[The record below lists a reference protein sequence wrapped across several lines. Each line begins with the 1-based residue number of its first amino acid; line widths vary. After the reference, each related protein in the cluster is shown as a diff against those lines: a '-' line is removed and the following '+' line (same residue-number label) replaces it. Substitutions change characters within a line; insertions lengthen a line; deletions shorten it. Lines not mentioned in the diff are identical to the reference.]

1 MDTATPSDENE
12 FRQADASFA
21 ASIPD
26 GYERRLVPLFFEP
39 YAADLRDRLIARS
52 PSRVLELAAGTGVV
66 TRAIA
71 AALPD
76 GWIVAT
82 DLNQAMIDI
91 AARVVSSTNVQFQQA
106 DAMMLPFDGAA
117 FDAVVAQFGVM
128 FFPDKVT
135 AFSEARR
142 VLRRDGTFIF
152 SVWGDVAHNSLD
164 DVICA
169 TFAAQTGERCFLERV
184 PHAYYDLQRI
194 ESDLRKAGF
203 TEIATEVVEKTTAAV
218 SAMDALDALIE
229 GSPLGNDFERL
240 GARAAV
246 VRNAIIEELTAEF
259 GTGQFT
265 NDMSA
270 LVITAS

>member
-12 FRQADASFA
+12 FRQADASFT

-39 YAADLRDRLIARS
+39 FAADLRDRLVARS
-52 PSRVLELAAGTGVV
+52 PSRVLELAAGTGAV

-71 AALPD
+71 TALPG

-106 DAMMLPFDGAA
+106 DATALPFDGAS

-135 AFSEARR
+135 AFREARR
-142 VLRRDGTFIF
+142 VLRGDGALIF
-152 SVWGDVAHNSLD
+152 NVWNDVEHNSLD
-164 DVICA
+164 DVICE
-169 TFAAQTGERCFLERV
+169 TYAAQTGEICFLERV
-184 PHAYYDLQRI
+184 PHAYHDPQRI
-194 ESDLRKAGF
+194 ESDLREGGF
-203 TEIATEVVEKTTAAV
+203 SDIAIDVVHKTTTAA
-218 SAMDALDALIE
+218 SAVDALDALIE

-246 VRNAIIEELTAEF
+246 VRDAIIENLTAEF
-259 GTGQFT
+259 GRGQFT